1 MDGLGTT
8 QYSYPILS
16 LPRGLFQVEC
26 AMVRTVGWSLG
37 KQEQNDLMGMLFYAV
52 SEGCSKLFKERSQ
65 LLTSKTVESNSPTK
79 SIEIPSTDDV
89 FSEAGDDVS
98 TGRGAPHRAGAGV

>member
-1 MDGLGTT
+1 
-8 QYSYPILS
+8 
-16 LPRGLFQVEC
+16 
-26 AMVRTVGWSLG
+26 
-37 KQEQNDLMGMLFYAV
+37 MLFWKV
-52 SEGCSKLFKERSQ
+52 VQSCSKLFKVVQSCSKLFKVVQGCSKLFKVVQGKVTMSQ

-79 SIEIPSTDDV
+79 SIEIPSTDV